1 MLPHVGLVY
10 GSAFDNAVFARF
22 YAVSKSI
29 EYFLRKEQEKTREN
43 AQAIRII
50 IGTPTSSQSNI
61 ISNLAF
67 LLRILIQLP
76 LRSLGLH

>member
-50 IGTPTSSQSNI
+50 GTPTSSQSNI